1 MKTKKL
7 SACVSAARIH
17 RYFQSRHIKF
27 SPLIS
32 VLVEAAET
40 IWRQVNMAI
49 VKSFVLLQLPTGAL
63 CFLLK
68 KCPFILEFQIPVGQ
82 KVSRLLAT
90 SSKILAN
97 S

>member
-7 SACVSAARIH
+7 SACVSATRIH
-17 RYFQSRHIKF
+17 RHFQSRHIKF
-27 SPLIS
+27 SPVIS
-32 VLVEAAET
+32 VLLEAAET
-40 IWRQVNMAI
+40 IWRPVNC
-49 VKSFVLLQLPTGAL
+49 SFYCNCPRELYVFFQ
-63 CFLLK
+63 K
-68 KCPFILEFQIPVGQ
+68 KCPFTLEFQIPVGQ